1 MFYQTSLSP
10 QVKRGAV
17 ISNKQDIYDLPNNLG
32 LMIIEKSEKSQNLL
46 ELYTSVQLSHQN
58 ESFFNT
64 SQKLLRNRN

>member
-10 QVKRGAV
+10 QVKRSAV
-17 ISNKQDIYDLPNNLG
+17 ISNKQGIYDFPNNLG
-32 LMIIEKSEKSQNLL
+32 LMIIEKSEKFQNLL

-58 ESFFNT
+58 ESFSNT

>member
-1 MFYQTSLSP
+1 MFYQTSLSS

-17 ISNKQDIYDLPNNLG
+17 ISNKQGIYDFPNNLG
-32 LMIIEKSEKSQNLL
+32 LIIIEKSEKSQHLL

-64 SQKLLRNRN
+64 SQNS